1 MKIFQNNSKRIT
13 KILMTIKLSV
23 ASISASA
30 YAMGNE
36 KFSFWLLVSTG
47 VLDIIVSALSS
58 EEQA

>member
-1 MKIFQNNSKRIT
+1 
-13 KILMTIKLSV
+13 MTIKLSV